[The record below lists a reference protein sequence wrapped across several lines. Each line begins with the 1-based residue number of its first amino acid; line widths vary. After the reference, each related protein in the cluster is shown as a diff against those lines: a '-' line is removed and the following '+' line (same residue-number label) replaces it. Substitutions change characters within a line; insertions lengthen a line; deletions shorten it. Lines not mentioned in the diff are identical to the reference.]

1 MLSLA
6 GKSQYAHLAWTPVSK
21 NFYQI
26 QPSLVKVM
34 LDHFRPVGSI
44 LTLTDPGKVV
54 SNTLN
59 QATSIHCVAHTEES
73 DFYSTEWWRQQKTN
87 WTHNWVVAPMLGT
100 QEYNTYIYKYA
111 TEVAKHGVI
120 LLGRLSL
127 LEPTKERREFLAN
140 HALTDMVVLN
150 PRPNYRSVGSKKD
163 SVTSCWFMFKKK
175 ENWADGTNITYAL
188 DWQQEFSGTALPP
201 L

>member
-1 MLSLA
+1 MSFPSCLS
-6 GKSQYAHLAWTPVSK
+6 VSK

-26 QPSLVKVM
+26 QPSLVEVM
-34 LDHFRPVGSI
+34 VDHFRPVGSI

-54 SNTLN
+54 SYTLN
-59 QATSIHCVAHTEES
+59 QSSQILCVAHTEES
-73 DFYSTEWWRQQKTN
+73 DFYSPDWWRQQKTAGL
-87 WTHNWVVAPMLGT
+87 NWVVASVLGT

-111 TEVAKHGVI
+111 AEVAKHGVI

-127 LEPTKERREFLAN
+127 LEPTKERREFLAT

-150 PRPNYRSVGSKKD
+150 PRPNYRSVGSTKD
-163 SVTSCWFMFKKK
+163 SVTSCWFMFRKK